1 MFHIHLVKVD
11 VAMAPFEGGCLV
23 VVHADLS
30 VDVWGLV
37 MIDSCW
43 TAEGLVRVAGFSCFT
58 EEVCLAQV
66 AFGLELAFLQLF

>member
-1 MFHIHLVKVD
+1 
-11 VAMAPFEGGCLV
+11 MAPFEGGCVV

-37 MIDSCW
+37 MIDSYW
-43 TAEGLVRVAGFSCFT
+43 TVEGLVRVAGFSCFT
-58 EEVCLAQV
+58 EKVCLAQV